1 MAPAAI
7 PERVTRLIAEH
18 IHSIEQLEVLLLAR
32 QGADRDWSAEEVA
45 RELTTLPDSA
55 ATRLE
60 DLAARGF
67 LMVEDDSER
76 RYRYDPHDAERE
88 RAVGELADVYA
99 RRRVTITSM
108 IFSKPSETI
117 RTFADA
123 FRIRKED

>member
-1 MAPAAI
+1 MASAGI

-32 QGADRDWSAEEVA
+32 RGGQREWTAEDVA
-45 RELTTLPDSA
+45 RELTTVPDSA

-67 LMVEDDSER
+67 LVVDAGPEP
-76 RYRYDPHDAERE
+76 RYRYDPRDGERD
-88 RAVGELADVYA
+88 RAVGELAEAYA
-99 RRRVTITSM
+99 RRRVTVTSL
-108 IFSKPSETI
+108 IFSKPSENI

-123 FRIRKED
+123 FRIRKEE

>member
-1 MAPAAI
+1 MTPGGI

-32 QGADRDWSAEEVA
+32 RTADRDWSAEEVA

-55 ATRLE
+55 STRLD
-60 DLAARGF
+60 DLAGRGF
-67 LMVEDDSER
+67 LVVADDVGPR
-76 RYRYDPHDAERE
+76 FRYDTRDQERD
-88 RAVGELADVYA
+88 RVVGELEDAYA
-99 RRRVTITSM
+99 RRRVSVTSM
-108 IFSKPSETI
+108 IFSKPSENI